1 MQSLSNITLII
12 PYIHK
17 VYIWFIYQIITNLTY
32 ESHKITGINN
42 FEEDIEIEKHGKIIN
57 IRGNKNLKLEHVS
70 KRYNIIEENIEVGHV
85 NPNSEME
92 YNDQKYN
99 IKWEVN
105 QFSYIDFYVYS
116 NDKLIYTVEDGYN
129 TLDIRTDALD
139 FIPIVIYISILS
151 KNFRTNRK
159 GKIIRRSIVN
169 VIPLLLPLISAVI
182 STYFLSS
189 ISFIYRIMGITIVY
203 FILYYFILTY
213 HTNHQK
219 LFYR

>member
-1 MQSLSNITLII
+1 
-12 PYIHK
+12 
-17 VYIWFIYQIITNLTY
+17 
-32 ESHKITGINN
+32 
-42 FEEDIEIEKHGKIIN
+42 
-57 IRGNKNLKLEHVS
+57 
-70 KRYNIIEENIEVGHV
+70 
-85 NPNSEME
+85 ME

>member
-1 MQSLSNITLII
+1 M
-12 PYIHK
+12 
-17 VYIWFIYQIITNLTY
+17 
-32 ESHKITGINN
+32 
-42 FEEDIEIEKHGKIIN
+42 
-57 IRGNKNLKLEHVS
+57 
-70 KRYNIIEENIEVGHV
+70 